1 MNCNV
6 IKLNEDNQ
14 FINKIKTAILKSH
27 DFSNTMQVRKIA
39 LQED

>member
-14 FINKIKTAILKSH
+14 FINKIKNGDSH